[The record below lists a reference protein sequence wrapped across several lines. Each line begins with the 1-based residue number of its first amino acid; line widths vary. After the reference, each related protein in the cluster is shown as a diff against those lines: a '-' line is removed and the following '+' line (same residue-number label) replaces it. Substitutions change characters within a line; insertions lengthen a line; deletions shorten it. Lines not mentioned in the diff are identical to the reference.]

1 MVAIPTLDTL
11 NAQPVKPHTYGSSIV
26 TFERPANTTAYTVD
40 DVISHSTVTPGHM
53 NFLNCGKSGWLVG
66 AQIVTNQACNDLQ
79 LILFEDTAVER
90 TDNSGL
96 LLASSQMANICAVMS
111 FSNSAKINV
120 NGSPTA
126 LYVYYS
132 SPSIVGGIP
141 SEYTAGDGVAY
152 QTTDGAVKGNLITKA
167 SFTPSASTK
176 FCVRL
181 NFLRN

>member
-26 TFERPANTTAYTVD
+26 TFQRPANTTAYAVD
-40 DVISHSTVTPGHM
+40 DAISHSTSTAGYL

-66 AQIVTNQACNDLQ
+66 AQIVTNQALTDLQ
-79 LILFEDTAVER
+79 LVLFEDAAVER
-90 TDNSGL
+90 VDNAPYQL
-96 LLASSQMANICAVMS
+96 NHAQMANICAVMS
-111 FSNSAKINV
+111 FSNNAKINV
-120 NGSPTA
+120 DAASGD

-132 SPSIVGGIP
+132 SPSVVGGIP
-141 SEYTAGDGVAY
+141 TEYTSGDGVAY
-152 QTTDGAVKGNLITKA
+152 QTTDGAIKGNLITKNA
-167 SFTPSASTK
+167 FTPTASTK